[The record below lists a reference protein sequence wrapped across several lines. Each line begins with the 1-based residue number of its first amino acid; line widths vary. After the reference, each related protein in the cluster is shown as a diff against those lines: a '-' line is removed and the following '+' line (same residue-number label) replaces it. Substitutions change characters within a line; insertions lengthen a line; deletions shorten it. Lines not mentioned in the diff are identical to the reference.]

1 MKVKRRNKLLKYLD
15 FYKLNYGFRQP
26 YQVLVDATFCH
37 HALSK
42 RIKINDQIINYLDA
56 EIKFVSTRCCIMET
70 ESLGAAFSKTTF
82 VLKSFA
88 VHKCSHAGEKISG
101 STCIKSLAPQS
112 RYIVAT
118 QDKTLQNWCRRRP
131 GQPLLYFHG
140 VTPVFEAPSDATKAS
155 VNEELQRQLND
166 LGTLKVESKEGPVV
180 KKKRKKNPNPLSCLK
195 KKKKP
200 HQEAHKTDFESKK
213 NRKRIKI
220 PQHVKEQ
227 LKASGN

>member
-42 RIKINDQIINYLDA
+42 KIKINDQIKNYLGA
-56 EIKFVSTRCCIMET
+56 EVKFITTRCCIMET
-70 ESLGAAFSKTTF
+70 ESLGATFSKTTF

-88 VHKCSHAGEKISG
+88 VHKCNHDSEKISG
-101 STCIKSLAPQS
+101 SACIKSLAPQS
-112 RYIVAT
+112 HYIVAT
-118 QDKTLQNWCRRRP
+118 QDKSLQKWCRRRP

-140 VTPVFEAPSDATKAS
+140 VTPVFEAPSDTTKAS
-155 VNEELQRQLND
+155 INEQLERQLND
-166 LGTLKVESKEGPVV
+166 LGTLKVEPKEVQKI

-200 HQEAHKTDFESKK
+200 NQEQLINTENNNK
-213 NRKRIKI
+213 RKRIKI
-220 PQHVKEQ
+220 PQHVKEH
-227 LKASGN
+227 LRKTS